1 MAKWFKE
8 FPMNLKNGADRI
20 RSVSESGTQPR
31 ANKPGLVASIGTKA
45 PASKTGH
52 RKNSS
57 ADSTGGG
64 GGVGGGVG
72 SLLSGRNRKNSAIEL
87 SKNGVSSPKDGKV
100 WDNLLSGKS
109 RKNSKAEP
117 VFDEQPRSIKSSPS
131 AHAYISRLIRVDKQD
146 KSPSFNS
153 GTITSAVAPEAEK
166 AAKEPKSKTE
176 TVIILEDYADPFDAQ
191 KTREQREAERVGEND
206 GYMEPY
212 DAQQMIT
219 EIRRRGSKDLLK
231 VCVVMEGS
239 EGTADEAHPAPV
251 QIYDIPYEGGG
262 DSEKTA
268 ITRPELDTRPSTEYE
283 LPWEWKKEH
292 IVKTLSAQFDSSDRP
307 AKDETPHPTLTRQ
320 PQHPPAQHQ
329 HQHRRQKS
337 WTQKIL
343 RSSLPALLPSSTSS
357 SSSETE
363 ACSVDP
369 SLPLEKQSWYHGCV
383 TRQEAEFQLHSCKEA
398 SFLVRNSESDNSKY
412 SIALKTSQGC
422 VHIIVAQTKENGYT
436 LDQSSC
442 VFPSIPEVV
451 HHYSTQRLPF
461 NGAEHMTLLH
471 PVPRIH

>member
-8 FPMNLKNGADRI
+8 FPINLKNGTDRI
-20 RSVSESGTQPR
+20 RSASESGSQPR
-31 ANKPGLVASIGTKA
+31 ANKPGLVASISTKTTG
-45 PASKTGH
+45 SKTG
-52 RKNSS
+52 KTSS

-64 GGVGGGVG
+64 GGGVG

-87 SKNGVSSPKDGKV
+87 GRNSVSSPKDGKV

-109 RKNSKAEP
+109 RKNSKTEP
-117 VFDEQPRSIKSSPS
+117 VFEEQHRPLKSS
-131 AHAYISRLIRVDKQD
+131 ANAYINRLIRVDKLD
-146 KSPSFNS
+146 KSLNFA
-153 GTITSAVAPEAEK
+153 TITGQPEAEK
-166 AAKEPKSKTE
+166 PAQCKAE

-191 KTREQREAERVGEND
+191 KTREQRQAERVGEND

-231 VCVVMEGS
+231 VCVLMEAGQGTVE
-239 EGTADEAHPAPV
+239 EGQPV
-251 QIYDIPYEGGG
+251 QIYDVPYEGGG
-262 DSEKTA
+262 DNDKTA
-268 ITRPELDTRPSTEYE
+268 VTQPEQDPRPSTEYE

-292 IVKTLSAQFDSSDRP
+292 IVRTLSAQFDSP

-320 PQHPPAQHQ
+320 PQHPPAQLQQHQ
-329 HQHRRQKS
+329 HQHLRQKS

-343 RSSLPALLPSSTSS
+343 RSSPPTLSPSFTPSSNRD
-357 SSSETE
+357 TE
-363 ACSVDP
+363 ARCVDP

-383 TRQEAEFQLHSCKEA
+383 TRQEAEFQLQSCKEA

-422 VHIIVAQTKENGYT
+422 VHIIVAQTKENSYT

-451 HHYSTQRLPF
+451 HHYCTQRLPF

>member
-8 FPMNLKNGADRI
+8 FPINLKNGTDRI
-20 RSVSESGTQPR
+20 RSASESGSQPR
-31 ANKPGLVASIGTKA
+31 ASKSGLVASIGTRTTG
-45 PASKTGH
+45 SKPGH
-52 RKNSS
+52 RKDPC
-57 ADSTGGG
+57 ADGAGA
-64 GGVGGGVG
+64 GVG
-72 SLLSGRNRKNSAIEL
+72 SLLSGRNRKNSAAEL
-87 SKNGVSSPKDGKV
+87 SRTGGSSPKDGNV
-100 WDNLLSGKS
+100 WDSLLSGMS
-109 RKNSKAEP
+109 RKHHKAEP
-117 VFDEQPRSIKSSPS
+117 VFEEQHRPPKISPS
-131 AHAYISRLIRVDKQD
+131 ASAYINRLIRLDKQD
-146 KSPSFNS
+146 KGPNVT
-153 GTITSAVAPEAEK
+153 GGAGGCQPAADAEK
-166 AAKEPKSKTE
+166 PAPCKAEP
-176 TVIILEDYADPFDAQ
+176 VIILEDYADPFDAQ

-231 VCVVMEGS
+231 VCVLVEGS
-239 EGTADEAHPAPV
+239 AGMAEEGQSAPL
-251 QIYDIPYEGGG
+251 QIYDVPYEGSG
-262 DSEKTA
+262 DGDRTVA
-268 ITRPELDTRPSTEYE
+268 TRPELDPRPTTEYE

-292 IVKTLSAQFDSSDRP
+292 IVRTLSAQFDSPEPRP

-320 PQHPPAQHQ
+320 PQHPPTQPLSQHQ
-329 HQHRRQKS
+329 HLRQKS

-343 RSSLPALLPSSTSS
+343 RSSPPTLSPSSAPGSGPD
-357 SSSETE
+357 TE
-363 ACSVDP
+363 ACCVDP
-369 SLPLEKQSWYHGCV
+369 SLPLERQSWYHGCV
-383 TRQEAEFQLHSCKEA
+383 TRQEAECRLQSCKEA

-451 HHYSTQRLPF
+451 HHYCAQRLPF

>member
-1 MAKWFKE
+1 PPPFHTPGTSRRVSETVDNTKCRNRQRGLEVSIRVTMAKWFKE
-8 FPMNLKNGADRI
+8 FPMNLKNGTDRI
-20 RSVSESGTQPR
+20 R
-31 ANKPGLVASIGTKA
+31 
-45 PASKTGH
+45 
-52 RKNSS
+52 
-57 ADSTGGG
+57 GG

-87 SKNGVSSPKDGKV
+87 SRNGVSSPKDGKV

-131 AHAYISRLIRVDKQD
+131 ANAYISRLIRVDKQD

-166 AAKEPKSKTE
+166 AAQCKTE

-231 VCVVMEGS
+231 VCAVMEGS
-239 EGTADEAHPAPV
+239 EATADEAHPAPV
-251 QIYDIPYEGGG
+251 QIYDIPYEEGG

-292 IVKTLSAQFDSSDRP
+292 IVKTLSGTVEFIHVFSYY
-307 AKDETPHPTLTRQ
+307 T
-320 PQHPPAQHQ
+320 QHQ

-343 RSSLPALLPSSTSS
+343 RSSLCIVPHRKVVPERGFPYSQGGIVDIESRLISLCIIVWCNSPLPTIL
-357 SSSETE
+357 
-363 ACSVDP
+363 CL
-369 SLPLEKQSWYHGCV
+369 SLTP
-383 TRQEAEFQLHSCKEA
+383 FQVYLCEA
-398 SFLVRNSESDNSKY
+398 SSLSGP
-412 SIALKTSQGC
+412 LKSC
-422 VHIIVAQTKENGYT
+422 LSLKCLNRKHCKHVA
-436 LDQSSC
+436 
-442 VFPSIPEVV
+442 F
-451 HHYSTQRLPF
+451 
-461 NGAEHMTLLH
+461 
-471 PVPRIH
+471 